1 VLTRSGLA
9 AATAA
14 IVLGAAGWWWHYEE
28 LVVLAVGIAALVMMA
43 IWGAQR
49 PFRADVRRNVDS
61 PRVARGDPVTLTY
74 RVANDSGHR
83 AGRASIID
91 RCDDATVEVHVDPL
105 APGEALVLQGAL
117 PTRRR
122 GVFDVGPWSIE
133 RVDPFGL
140 AVGRRLA
147 DRRTP
152 VLVHPRLY
160 PLVGP
165 LGAMH
170 TVETEARIRRMS
182 SDPLSGFVSLRDY
195 VPGDDPRLIHW
206 PTTARTGTLM
216 VREHVEVRRPEF
228 TVVLDTSP
236 KVATP
241 DELEEM
247 VDVAASIAVHAVR
260 TGRGVVVRTTDK
272 GHAGRPAALTT
283 EAQVLDLLTP
293 VQQSSPEELLSVAS
307 LFAGGLERSAVI
319 VVTGPGGPS
328 SQVRASER
336 AISVRI
342 GHGAQLSPGV
352 VLAVEDAT
360 EFAERWRPWA

>member
-1 VLTRSGLA
+1 MLTRSGLA
-9 AATAA
+9 AAAA
-14 IVLGAAGWWWHYEE
+14 SIVLGAAGWWWHYEE

-49 PFRADVRRNVDS
+49 PFRATLRRTVDS
-61 PRVARGDPVTLTY
+61 PRVPRGDPIRLTY
-74 RVANDSGHR
+74 RVANGSDRR

-91 RCDDATVEVHVDPL
+91 RCDDATVEVRVDPL
-105 APGEALVLQGAL
+105 APGDAVDLHGELA
-117 PTRRR
+117 TRRR
-122 GVFDVGPWSIE
+122 GVFDVGPWAIE

-152 VLVHPRLY
+152 VIVHPRLY

-170 TVETEARIRRMS
+170 TVETEARHRRIAN
-182 SDPLSGFVSLRDY
+182 DPLSGFVSLREY
-195 VPGDDPRLIHW
+195 VPGDDQRLIHW

-228 TVVLDTSP
+228 TVVLDTAP
-236 KVATP
+236 HVATP

-260 TGRGVVVRTTDK
+260 TGRGVVVRTTDR
-272 GHAGRPAALTT
+272 GHSGRPSALTT

-293 VQQSSPEELLSVAS
+293 VQQSHGEDLVAVPS

-319 VVTGPGGPS
+319 VVTGPNGPS
-328 SQVRASER
+328 SQLRESER
-336 AISVRI
+336 AVAVRI
-342 GHGAQLSPGV
+342 GHGAQLGTGV
-352 VLAVEDAT
+352 VLAVEDAS
-360 EFAERWRPWA
+360 EFAQRWRPWA

>member
-9 AATAA
+9 AAVTA
-14 IVLGAAGWWWHYEE
+14 IVLCAAGWWWQYQE
-28 LVVLAVGIAALVMMA
+28 LVLLAIGIGGLVMMA

-49 PFRADVRRNVDS
+49 PFRADVRRTVDS
-61 PRVARGDPVTLTY
+61 VRVARGDPIPVTY
-74 RVANDSGHR
+74 RVANDSGRR
-83 AGRASIID
+83 AGRATILD
-91 RCDDATVEVHVDPL
+91 RCDDARVDVRVDPL
-105 APGEALVLQGAL
+105 APGDAVDLHGSI

-140 AVGRRLA
+140 AVGRRVA
-147 DRRTP
+147 DKRTP
-152 VLVHPRLY
+152 VIVHPRLY

-170 TVETEARIRRMS
+170 TVETDSRHRRAAT
-182 SDPLSGFVSLRDY
+182 DPLSGFVSLREY
-195 VPGDDPRLIHW
+195 VPGDDQRLIHW

-236 KVATP
+236 QAASA

-260 TGRGVVVRTTDK
+260 TGRGVVVRTTDRA
-272 GHAGRPAALTT
+272 HAGRPQALTT

-293 VQQSSPEELLSVAS
+293 VQQSHGDDLLSVPS
-307 LFAGGLERSAVI
+307 LFAGGLEQSAVI

-328 SQVRASER
+328 TQLRESER
-336 AISVRI
+336 AVAVRI
-342 GHGAQLSPGV
+342 GAGAQLTTGV
-352 VLAVEDAT
+352 VLAVEDAA
-360 EFAERWRPWA
+360 EFAQRWRPWA